1 MTAAL
6 LVGSLSLVVAVAPAL
21 GQSSTGPS
29 STETPY
35 LVPIADGV
43 EITSILTVGN
53 TPTNDPNYRMAGI
66 PDGLGAFAN
75 QNGGRD
81 HEDFQNGRGDGN
93 RGNRTFTMLSNHEIA
108 AGLGRVRDH
117 GANGAFVSMWT
128 IDSRTLE
135 VLDGHDLIQWVR
147 TNPTGAPTWN
157 PAAKGV
163 ALSRFC
169 SADLPDQSALYNRK
183 TGRGYSG
190 RIFFSGEEV
199 GAEGRAFAHV
209 LDGTSWELP
218 HLGNMGYEN
227 ILLNP
232 ATGDTTVAAVTDD
245 TSPSGQ
251 VYIYVGTKQSTGT
264 PIERAGLA
272 SGPLYGIKVAGM
284 RTDPDAPLAQTA
296 IPFTLE
302 EIPGAAQM
310 TGAQIDAAS
319 DALGVT
325 EFLRPEDG
333 AWDPAHPG
341 DLYFLT
347 TDNYDSTK
355 PDGASVPGGTA
366 GYSRLWRARFND
378 LNHPEAGGTITPLL
392 DGHSDA
398 TQMLDNMT
406 VTDTGHILMQED
418 PGGQTHNA
426 RIWLY
431 TIATDTLTPIAKH
444 DVARFGD
451 VGVPPTQPPNTVDEE
466 SSGIIPAFDILGDGW
481 FLLDVQAHAPV
492 RAPYTAFQTELVEDG
507 QYLAMYVPQTDLKH
521 GDDD

>member
-6 LVGSLSLVVAVAPAL
+6 LAGSLSIVVAVAPAL
-21 GQSSTGPS
+21 AQSSTGPS

-35 LVPIADGV
+35 LVPVADGV
-43 EITSILTVGN
+43 EVVSILTVGN
-53 TPTNDPNYRMAGI
+53 TPTNDPNYRMAGL

-75 QNGGRD
+75 RNGGRD

-108 AGLGRVRDH
+108 TGQGRVRDH

-135 VLDGHDLIQWVR
+135 VLDGQDLIQWVR
-147 TNPTGAPTWN
+147 TNPAGAPTWN
-157 PAAKGV
+157 APAKGIV
-163 ALSRFC
+163 LQRFC
-169 SADLPDQSALYNRK
+169 SADLPAQSALNNSR

-190 RIFFSGEEV
+190 RIFFSGEEI

-227 ILLNP
+227 VLLNP
-232 ATGDTTVAAVTDD
+232 ATGDTTLAAVTDD

-251 VYIYVGTKQSTGT
+251 VYIYVGTKQRTGN
-264 PIERAGLA
+264 PVERAGLA
-272 SGPLYGIKVAGM
+272 NGPLYGIKVEGM
-284 RTDPDAPLAQTA
+284 RFDPEAALPQTP
-296 IPFTLE
+296 IRFSLE
-302 EIPGAAQM
+302 EIPLAAQK
-310 TGAQIDAAS
+310 TGAQIDADS

-333 AWDPAHPG
+333 AWDPSHPR
-341 DLYFLT
+341 DLYFNS
-347 TDNYDSTK
+347 TDNYDASK
-355 PDGASVPGGTA
+355 PNGASAPGGTS
-366 GYSRLWRARFND
+366 GYSRLWQARFDD
-378 LNHPEAGGTITPLL
+378 LHHPEAGGTITPLL
-392 DGHSDA
+392 DGHTDSV
-398 TQMLDNMT
+398 QMLDNMT
-406 VTDTGHILMQED
+406 VTGTGHVLLQED
-418 PGGQTHNA
+418 PGNQSHNA

-431 TIATDTLTPIAKH
+431 TIATDTLTEIARH
-444 DVARFGD
+444 DPARFGQEPA
-451 VGVPPTQPPNTVDEE
+451 VPATPPYTWDEE

-481 FLLDVQAHAPV
+481 FLLDVQAHNPV
-492 RAPYTAFQTELVEDG
+492 RAPYSAFQAELVEDG

-521 GDDD
+521 GDD